1 MSIRKQELPEHR
13 DVPGQGMGT
22 GQGQG
27 QDQGQGQGTEG
38 YSPVVKPEIL
48 KLAEE
53 MSRMGLPEEV
63 LVEQVSE
70 FCTIVDR
77 PEMKL
82 VGYALPISYESRG
95 YGGYYGFEHANCIL
109 NDYFFTKK
117 LVGEGDMG
125 LLAGLIGDS
134 LLHKEIVTVRT
145 DVRGDG
151 NYKVVAGFM
160 VKGFERLP
168 DYLPEYTET
177 LVLPPC
183 RYAKVLINEG
193 KREDRKGYDERMH
206 ADEYFTGQFRQDT
219 KYVFNQAGCGFNT
232 YDETG
237 DILTKYEPVKVAE
250 GLKERFDS
258 LRYRVVT
265 LPPMKI
271 ACSVTHPGDEEFVIT
286 KYFGVQNQVFATEA
300 AKYYLHDYYGFPMD
314 YPEKGSYSSCFGT
327 RVSTFEG
334 LPDCVEKVTL
344 PGGIYVHISQLE
356 VNGDNPSNPYEVAF
370 QHLQELFLAEHP
382 QYKADWS
389 RKAIARFRQANCASV
404 FMPLKLVDVAE

>member
-1 MSIRKQELPEHR
+1 MSIRKQELPEHGEG
-13 DVPGQGMGT
+13 PGQGKGAS
-22 GQGQG
+22 
-27 QDQGQGQGTEG
+27 QDQVQSQGQGTEG

-63 LVEQVSE
+63 QVEQVSE

-77 PEMKL
+77 PEMKV

-134 LLHKEIVTVRT
+134 LLHREIVTVRT

-160 VKGFERLP
+160 VESFDRLP

-334 LPDCVEKVTL
+334 LPDCVEQVTL

-404 FMPLKLVDVAE
+404 FMPLKLAETAE

>member
-1 MSIRKQELPEHR
+1 MSMRKQELPEHG

-22 GQGQG
+22 GQGQF
-27 QDQGQGQGTEG
+27 QGQGQGTES
-38 YSPVVKPEIL
+38 YSPVVKPKIL

-63 LVEQVSE
+63 QVEQVSE

-77 PEMKL
+77 PEMKV

-117 LVGEGDMG
+117 LVGEGDMA

-134 LLHKEIVTVRT
+134 LLHREIVTVRT

-151 NYKVVAGFM
+151 NYKVVAGYM
-160 VKGFERLP
+160 VESFDRLP

-193 KREDRKGYDERMH
+193 KRENRKGYDERMH
-206 ADEYFTGQFRQDT
+206 ADEYFTGQFRHDT

-300 AKYYLHDYYGFPMD
+300 AKYYLHDYYGFPID

-382 QYKADWS
+382 QYKADRS

-404 FMPLKLVDVAE
+404 FMPLKLVEAAE